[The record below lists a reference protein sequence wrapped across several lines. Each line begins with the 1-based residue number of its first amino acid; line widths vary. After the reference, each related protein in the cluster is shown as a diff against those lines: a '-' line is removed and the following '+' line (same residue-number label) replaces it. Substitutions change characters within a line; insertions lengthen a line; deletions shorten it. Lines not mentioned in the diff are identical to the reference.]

1 MMCQACKDGLHY
13 LCGMQT
19 WCECVC
25 AGPDEVWGPSPD
37 DDMPHADTCTCE
49 HCAQIYPERLPES
62 WSDDESEDYDERD
75 NSI

>member
-19 WCECVC
+19 WCECDC
-25 AGPDEVWGPSPD
+25 AGHNEVWGPSPD

-62 WSDDESEDYDERD
+62 WHENESEDYEERD